1 MKSVSELPLPLLLL
15 IHLQILQYPHVNN
28 EDFDIHIFDAHR
40 RGLRA
45 RTTMMEN
52 LGYWLVVKIE
62 GHKKV
67 KKILPTYPCIKPS
80 ETTAFRTSFAKYLE
94 GLRQSSIKENT
105 TAAVWWREVQARK
118 SYLEEC
124 SEGKFLRLLLALSTH
139 VFFTLQSVSNVESNP
154 ELHYLT
160 RLAFVQASQRQW
172 VTVALRLLGREQRL
186 MDRKDR
192 ILVSNSRYHSTSTP
206 RLIALRDSKLED
218 ILSQESWKGDSA
230 WNALKFFVTLAG
242 LGSDL
247 LEAGDHRSSDALSV
261 WTQDLSPQP
270 HWQIDHQLL
279 PVAAARHPSY
289 IRNLQ
294 KPIFRLAE
302 TDFAQTL
309 QSDSKSNYH
318 YADRKSEES
327 HEMTKK
333 MTQSSSS
340 SNNAVLTLRNYRET
354 EGHASAALEQAL
366 KSVVTEAK
374 GLEERS
380 NELRTRS
387 SNHTPVRPP
396 QKRTTDGTLARG
408 FSFWEDKHV
417 ITNAEGRWLF

>member
-1 MKSVSELPLPLLLL
+1 MNSVSELPLPLLLL

-28 EDFDIHIFDAHR
+28 EDFDIYIFDAHR
-40 RGLRA
+40 HGLRA

-67 KKILPTYPCIKPS
+67 KKILPTYPCIKPL

-105 TAAVWWREVQARK
+105 AAAVWWREVQARK

-139 VFFTLQSVSNVESNP
+139 VFFTLQSVSNVEPNP
-154 ELHYLT
+154 ELNYST

-172 VTVALRLLGREQRL
+172 VKVASGLLGREQRL
-186 MDRKDR
+186 MDMKAR
-192 ILVSNSRYHSTSTP
+192 ILVSTTLNSRYHSTSTP

-218 ILSQESWKGDSA
+218 ILSQENWKGDSA
-230 WNALKFFVTLAG
+230 RNALKFLVTLAG
-242 LGSDL
+242 LGFDV

-270 HWQIDHQLL
+270 HWQIVHQLL

-289 IRNLQ
+289 IRKLQ

-302 TDFAQTL
+302 TEFAQTL
-309 QSDSKSNYH
+309 QSELKSTYH
-318 YADRKSEES
+318 YEES

-333 MTQSSSS
+333 MTQLSSSS
-340 SNNAVLTLRNYRET
+340 FNNAVLTLRNYRET
-354 EGHASAALEQAL
+354 EGYASAALERAL
-366 KSVVTEAK
+366 KSVVIEAR

-380 NELRTRS
+380 NEMRTRS
-387 SNHTPVRPP
+387 SSKPARPP

-408 FSFWEDKHV
+408 ISFWEDKHV